1 MIRINSLTQFYDK
14 ELIQMIKIA
23 VLLINGKK
31 AKTTNCVIE
40 SVIAVH
46 DILCVQIFCFL

>member
-14 ELIQMIKIA
+14 ELIQTIKIA
-23 VLLINGKK
+23 VLLINGEK
-31 AKTTNCVIE
+31 AKTTNCFK

-46 DILCVQIFCFL
+46 DILCV